1 MCSLKILRA
10 PGLCGGALDC
20 LSEREGRARV
30 FVRLVGIVT
39 DGITCWRAALG
50 CVRWFGRC
58 VLTVCDGLS
67 AGVLARLRPHWE
79 GVAAELALQRPSLV
93 TTTALCTHRSDTP
106 SQMQEPETG
115 DKPPRR
121 NGKAQAAVV
130 VISVYH
136 V

>member
-1 MCSLKILRA
+1 MEKRKQQWWSSRSIMCSLKIIRA

-79 GVAAELALQRPSLV
+79 GVAAELATLAR
-93 TTTALCTHRSDTP
+93 ALRGLS
-106 SQMQEPETG
+106 
-115 DKPPRR
+115 
-121 NGKAQAAVV
+121 
-130 VISVYH
+130 
-136 V
+136 